1 WRMRQVER
9 SAYVWQLDEL
19 IQSGEFREFPDK
31 ELIAVLVPE
40 KKITSIRKQKIRR
53 KFKGKDGEEYYREY
67 LREYEA
73 VSIYKRGEALHII
86 SRKGN
91 EGEKEE
97 WKKLSEEELRQKSII
112 QRNGKFW
119 VLVVMKI
126 EEGLRAGARQ
136 RIRHIPASLVE
147 RRGRRFVIAG
157 DARKLAG
164 YAERIEETIR
174 PLLKA
179 TPPSPEFLEKA
190 SDGFLQTWS
199 LSERGRT
206 WLMKKAREEMMLARQ
221 GKFWQMA
228 SHGGAALEALLEER
242 ARKYEMTVKSYNL
255 GVKWAAL
262 DEETS
267 QKFRYA
273 YDGLGRLGM
282 RLDQFEMRGETPRPD
297 DTITKEAIGI
307 YHYLIKAEGSHFGPY
322 CERVWSDEFQ
332 ALKEVPELA
341 QEGKWWPTISNI
353 IRNATAK
360 LEVLA
365 KGERI
370 SEAEIRRLRGMFS
383 RGVAPV

>member
-1 WRMRQVER
+1 
-9 SAYVWQLDEL
+9 
-19 IQSGEFREFPDK
+19 
-31 ELIAVLVPE
+31 
-40 KKITSIRKQKIRR
+40 
-53 KFKGKDGEEYYREY
+53 
-67 LREYEA
+67 
-73 VSIYKRGEALHII
+73 
-86 SRKGN
+86 
-91 EGEKEE
+91 
-97 WKKLSEEELRQKSII
+97 
-112 QRNGKFW
+112 
-119 VLVVMKI
+119 
-126 EEGLRAGARQ
+126 
-136 RIRHIPASLVE
+136 
-147 RRGRRFVIAG
+147 VIAG

-164 YAERIEETIR
+164 YAERIETTIK
-174 PLLKA
+174 PFLKV
-179 TPPSPEFLEKA
+179 TPPSREFLEKA
-190 SDGFLQTWS
+190 SDEFLQTWS

-206 WLMKKAREEMMLARQ
+206 GLVKKAREEMILARQ

-228 SHGGAALEALLEER
+228 SHGGAALEALLKER
-242 ARKYEMTVKSYNL
+242 ARKFEMAVKSYNL

-307 YHYLIKAEGSHFGPY
+307 YHYLDNAEGSHFGPY

-332 ALKEVPELA
+332 TLKEVPELA
-341 QEGKWWPTISNI
+341 QDGKWWPTISNI
-353 IRNATAK
+353 IRDATAK

-383 RGVAPV
+383 LGVALV